1 MADIQ
6 SKGTFGLSH
15 FRNSRAAMEM
25 YEPLYKN
32 IFTIQFVLP
41 AGVGSDTENTN
52 LVLENVTKISGLDSH
67 RYPDASA
74 TQSYKYAQRRFIGAK
89 PEKTTMDVAIDFEV
103 NLQPK
108 GGNTSAYVVKTL
120 RKWCDLAFDPQT
132 GRTGLKADY
141 TAPWMLITAYN
152 RAAQPYWQWKCYNV
166 FPMTPITPMEL
177 DYNSTDLYKVEGFT
191 LAVDYFDESII

>member
-6 SKGTFGLSH
+6 SKGTFGLPH
-15 FRNSRAAMEM
+15 YRNSRAAMEM

-32 IFTIQFVLP
+32 IFTVQINLP
-41 AGVGSDTENTN
+41 EGVGSSNENTN
-52 LVLENVTKISGLDSH
+52 LVLENVTKIAGLDSH
-67 RYPDASA
+67 RYPGL
-74 TQSYKYAQRRFIGAK
+74 TEPQTYKYAQRRFIGAK
-89 PEKTTMDVAIDFEV
+89 PENTTMDLSMDFEV
-103 NLQPK
+103 NLQPTSGK
-108 GGNTSAYVVKTL
+108 PSAYVLKTL

-132 GRTGLKADY
+132 GRTGLKVDY

-152 RAAQPYWQWKCYNV
+152 RAMQPYWQWKCYNV

-177 DYNSTDLYKVEGFT
+177 DYNSTDLYKITDFT